1 MGQRKRTSDPTY
13 RANRAQLLKD
23 NPPCALC
30 GGAGADTADH
40 IIPWAVSQD
49 DSLSNLRPAH
59 ARCNSIAGATW
70 QANQQKAKTAA
81 RDQIVSQNRFFGQ
94 PLTPPTP
101 SLSLSFANQ
110 PEPAEIEPEWDG
122 DVEIGREQPR
132 LETISLGGISFGD
145 QVAAWASRF
154 MQVELMPWQVHG
166 LCGQLMAQ
174 PLEDGAPDPW
184 NLNVRESLISTA
196 RQNGKSIALTA
207 LIGWWLTEMSV
218 IRGKPQNVLSVA
230 NRLDRAEGLFT
241 QLAPILTEYFDGK
254 QLAAIGRKS
263 VTGPWGTWEIRASS
277 SRLHGGSYDLIVA
290 DEIFD
295 IGSEVI
301 DDALRPSQIAR
312 KSPLLSMWSTA
323 GDESSLAMMQIRT
336 MCIADID
343 NGVPSGT
350 YFAEWSLPSCDPK
363 DERFWRWANPALGT
377 TITLKALRAVSK
389 KDSFLRAHLN
399 LWVAARGAWL
409 ENGVWES
416 LKTNV
421 PMPAGGVLSV
431 ELSMDE
437 ARFVG
442 VRSAVQD
449 GKAYVHT
456 EFIVDNESEMWEK
469 VQQAMKDPKVQLA
482 ITPPLEIHLPT
493 NLQRRFCVVG
503 YGELMKFTPTVRT
516 MVNEGRVQHY
526 GEHLLTE
533 QVGRAVLTKTASGIV
548 LSSQKSPG
556 PIELCRAL
564 CWAVALSSRA
574 QTSNK
579 PMLVVT

>member
-1 MGQRKRTSDPTY
+1 
-13 RANRAQLLKD
+13 
-23 NPPCALC
+23 
-30 GGAGADTADH
+30 
-40 IIPWAVSQD
+40 
-49 DSLSNLRPAH
+49 
-59 ARCNSIAGATW
+59 
-70 QANQQKAKTAA
+70 
-81 RDQIVSQNRFFGQ
+81 
-94 PLTPPTP
+94 
-101 SLSLSFANQ
+101 
-110 PEPAEIEPEWDG
+110 
-122 DVEIGREQPR
+122 
-132 LETISLGGISFGD
+132 
-145 QVAAWASRF
+145 
-154 MQVELMPWQVHG
+154 MQVELMPWQVHA
-166 LCGQLMAQ
+166 LNGQLMAKQ
-174 PLEDGAPDPW
+174 LDDGAPDPW
-184 NLNVRESLISTA
+184 DLNVRESLVSTA

-218 IRGKPQNVLSVA
+218 LRGKPQNVLSVA

-241 QLAPILTEYFDGK
+241 QLAPILTVYFDGK

-263 VTGPWGTWEIRASS
+263 VTGPWGSWEIRASS

-350 YFAEWSLPSCDPK
+350 YFAEWSLPNCDPK

-421 PMPAGGVLSV
+421 AMPAGGVLSV

-449 GKAYVHT
+449 GKAYVT
-456 EFIVDNESEMWEK
+456 MEFIVDNEGDMWDQ
-469 VQQAMKDPKVQLA
+469 VQEIMKDHKVQLA

-493 NLQRRFCVVG
+493 NLQRRYCVVG

-526 GEHLLTE
+526 GQHLLTE

-574 QTSNK
+574 QTASK